1 MASNIEIRQPSNSG
15 HAENKPL
22 WEHIED
28 IGKAHPTNLLK
39 DKPLPTL
46 TPTIQI
52 SSDEESHDYE
62 KPYSIFRRGMHAST
76 ANLRSQEWLTLAA
89 ENTHMLSPQTRR
101 VIEKVTSLQ
110 KALSA
115 LSETAQRGR
124 NHTSPGTSSPESS
137 SSSSS
142 SSSFL
147 SAASAADQ
155 ALQQAVEEHERSL
168 HRLCA
173 KLSRAVEE
181 EMRQGMLHL
190 AERQRQA
197 DGEQKRRE
205 LAKQQL
211 KQREAEGIWATRAQ
225 LFERLGLS
233 LENENEHDDDKGK
246 GKKPEEEV
254 AEAER
259 SHTSMSAQEQRE
271 QTFERAT
278 ALTKADWRKSW

>member
-1 MASNIEIRQPSNSG
+1 MASNREICQPSNSG

-76 ANLRSQEWLTLAA
+76 ANLRSQEWLTLAV
-89 ENTHMLSPQTRR
+89 ENTHILSPQTRR
-101 VIEKVTSLQ
+101 VIEKVTLLQ
-110 KALSA
+110 KALRA

-124 NHTSPGTSSPESS
+124 NHNSPGSSCPE

-147 SAASAADQ
+147 SAASAADRD
-155 ALQQAVEEHERSL
+155 LQKAVEEQERSL

-211 KQREAEGIWATRAQ
+211 KQREAEGIRATRAQ

-233 LENENEHDDDKGK
+233 LENENEHGDDKGK

-271 QTFERAT
+271 LTFERAT